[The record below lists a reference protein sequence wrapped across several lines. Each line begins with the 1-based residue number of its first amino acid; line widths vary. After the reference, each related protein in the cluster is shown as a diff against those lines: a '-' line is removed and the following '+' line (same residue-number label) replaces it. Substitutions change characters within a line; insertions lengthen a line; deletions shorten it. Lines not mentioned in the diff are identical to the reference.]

1 MNKILN
7 IYKKAGETPLE
18 AIDRLR
24 HDSPEYQNEKITYAG
39 RLDPLAEGVL
49 ILLAGDAVYEKEK
62 YLKLNKEYE
71 AEILFGFSTD
81 TYDILGLSKINKKI
95 ENFKKERLAES
106 LKVFMGVN
114 KMPFPPYS
122 SYKIKG
128 KSLFQWAREGKIK
141 EIDIPEKKMEIY
153 EIKLLRFGK
162 IDGKNLLVQ
171 IIKKIKKV
179 EGDFR
184 QEKIL
189 KQWEKILKNNVDAE
203 FQMVKIKINCSS
215 GTYIRSIAHSLGDKL
230 KTGAVLLSLKRTRAG
245 EFNVKNC
252 YTSKQ

>member
-1 MNKILN
+1 MKEVIN

-18 AIDRLR
+18 AINRLR
-24 HDSPEYQNEKITYAG
+24 DNSPEYQNEKITYAG

-62 YLKLNKEYE
+62 YLKLDKEYE

-81 TYDILGLSKINKKI
+81 TYDILGLSKKNKTIKI
-95 ENFKKERLAES
+95 LSKENLVES
-106 LKVFMGVN
+106 LNVFLGKN

-128 KSLFQWAREGKIK
+128 KPLFQWAREWKIK
-141 EIDIPEKKMEIY
+141 EIEIPKKEREIY
-153 EIKLLRFGK
+153 EIKISWLRK

-171 IIKKIKKV
+171 INKKIKKV
-179 EGDFR
+179 KGDFR

-189 KQWEKILKNNVDAE
+189 TRWEKILKNNSDTQ
-203 FQMVKIKINCSS
+203 FQAAKVKIKCSS
-215 GTYIRSIAHSLGDKL
+215 GTYIRTVAHNLGEKL
-230 KTGAVLLSLKRTRAG
+230 KTGAVLLSLKRTRVGRFSA
-245 EFNVKNC
+245 ENC
-252 YTSKQ
+252 YTVN